1 MTEAILRLA
10 LTTDGG
16 KWAPGT
22 ILGAYPPDSKFGPA
36 DMAGFKLVRIKTDN
50 YTLDQLKAMRCRKV
64 IALTQV
70 TKSEELSDLIVQKEN
85 IQLARIGG
93 TAVFLITDL
102 SIKPA
107 LEKTAEKDLSLLT
120 IADADEKYLPK
131 DEPISE
137 LPIEEEKVR

>member
-22 ILGAYPPDSKFGPA
+22 ILGAYAPDAKFGPA
-36 DMAGFKLVRIKTDN
+36 DMAGFKLVRVKTSN

-64 IALTQV
+64 IALTQI

-85 IQLARIGG
+85 IKIARDGSNFKIF
-93 TAVFLITDL
+93 VTDL
-102 SIKPA
+102 SIKPT
-107 LEKTAEKDLSLLT
+107 LDKTAEKDLSLLT
-120 IADADEKYLPK
+120 IADADEKYMPK